1 MNSASEYVEG
11 KKSILYQQYQEIIT
25 VGTVEKSTPY
35 KLWRSDYVDIAHIYV
50 LYLQISFMI

>member
-11 KKSILYQQYQEIIT
+11 KRIILYQQYQEIIT

-35 KLWRSDYVDIAHIYV
+35 KLWRSDYIDIANIYV
-50 LYLQISFMI
+50 LYLQTPLMI